1 MAPGAAGKA
10 ARGRG
15 PRPGLGDSSPVAQ
28 RSAAGGGRSRARG
41 ARHSLLG
48 EIGARPVGDWAGP
61 RGPERGAT
69 ERRGRVAPPPGTG
82 PPPGRPPGMVGV
94 GGAAGR
100 VLPRGGLRRRAA
112 SARFAPRRWGHGL
125 TPCSPRTPA
134 GRTRAQSARRGAL
147 LPLARHPFAP
157 RTPLRGSQAL
167 PSCASP
173 GGPRGGNSPGA
184 GTDGGVAMHERFGAV
199 RPPPALAVKPSAFPW
214 EVLRSHPEAGRR
226 SRRALGTQRGSAGHA
241 QHPLSH
247 PEPL

>member
-94 GGAAGR
+94 GGAGQ
-100 VLPRGGLRRRAA
+100 VLPRGG
-112 SARFAPRRWGHGL
+112 PG
-125 TPCSPRTPA
+125 
-134 GRTRAQSARRGAL
+134 
-147 LPLARHPFAP
+147 
-157 RTPLRGSQAL
+157 
-167 PSCASP
+167 
-173 GGPRGGNSPGA
+173 GGPRALASHHAARVTAARRARLAPPQAAHAPRAREGAPCFPLPDTPFLPALGGAAAKPSPPAPLPGA
-184 GTDGGVAMHERFGAV
+184 PGVGTRLARGRTVAWRCTSASGLC
-199 RPPPALAVKPSAFPW
+199 ALHLPW
-214 EVLRSHPEAGRR
+214 
-226 SRRALGTQRGSAGHA
+226 Q
-241 QHPLSH
+241 
-247 PEPL
+247 